1 MTMSIDTRKIVAE
14 IEEEV
19 RRKRATGELPA
30 DFERELDS
38 VFARYAPVGALDLHF
53 DQLLEKIDASTLDTI
68 APLESSRP
76 LVPQLKLVVRKAIGW
91 YVRYIANQL
100 SATMAGLSRAL
111 RLLGNRVDVL
121 EANAPR
127 LAADAALVSVAG
139 DLSVWYDL
147 VVAETRGVTGRVLHA
162 ECGTGRVVAHLVEAG
177 IDAYGVDP
185 DDDIVLEAGAQS
197 IDVRATDVTDHLRVL
212 DPGSL
217 GAIILSGCVDR
228 LGLGA
233 QVALADLASVK
244 LAVGG
249 RLLVLGTDPSAWG
262 RAQSTVAADL
272 APGRPLHPETWVAL
286 LERRGFGD
294 TSVHDGPAGEEL
306 STVPAKSAGAAAMNA
321 NIAMLNRTL
330 FRPSAYAVVATRTH

>member
-1 MTMSIDTRKIVAE
+1 MSIDTRKVVSE

-53 DQLLEKIDASTLDTI
+53 DQLLEKIDATTLDTI

-121 EANAPR
+121 EASAPR
-127 LAADAALVSVAG
+127 LAADAALVTVGG
-139 DLSVWYDL
+139 DLSTWYDL
-147 VVAETRGVTGRVLHA
+147 VVAETRAVSGRVLHA
-162 ECGTGRVVAHLVEAG
+162 ECGTGDLVAHLVEAG
-177 IDAYGVDP
+177 IDAYGLDR
-185 DDDIVLEAGAQS
+185 DDDVVLEAGARS
-197 IDVRATDVTDHLRVL
+197 LDVRAADVADHLKVL
-212 DPGSL
+212 DPESL
-217 GAIILSGCVDR
+217 GAVVLSGCIDR

-233 QVALADLASVK
+233 QIALADLASAK

-249 RLLVLGTDPSAWG
+249 RLIVLGTDPGAWG
-262 RAQSTVAADL
+262 RAQSAVAADL
-272 APGRPLHPETWVAL
+272 APGRPLHPETWLAL
-286 LERRGFGD
+286 LERRGFGEP
-294 TSVHDGPAGEEL
+294 SVHEGPAGDRL
-306 STVPAKSAGAAAMNA
+306 TPVPANAAGAAAMNA
-321 NIAMLNRTL
+321 NIATLNRTL
-330 FRPSAYAVVATRTH
+330 FRSPGYAVVATRKK